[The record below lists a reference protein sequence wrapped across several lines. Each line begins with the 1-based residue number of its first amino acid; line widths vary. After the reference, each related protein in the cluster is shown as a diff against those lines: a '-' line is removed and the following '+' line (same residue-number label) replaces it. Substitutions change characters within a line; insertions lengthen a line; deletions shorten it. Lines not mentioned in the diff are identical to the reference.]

1 MSDPQDGVRGGDNR
15 EERLKERKK
24 KGGWEEMS
32 WKGEERT
39 REYKHVKKQ
48 KQASKNM
55 KDFSIIRKFE
65 NKYKKELKNKK
76 PQTPKN

>member
-1 MSDPQDGVRGGDNR
+1 MSDPKDGVRGGDNR
-15 EERLKERKK
+15 EEGLKERKK

-32 WKGEERT
+32 WKGKERT
-39 REYKHVKKQ
+39 REYKQVKKQ

-55 KDFSIIRKFE
+55 KDFYIIRKFE
-65 NKYKKELKNKK
+65 NKYKELKNKK